1 MKITILKL
9 FECPQIIMESKEE
22 EARAYLVKEIASLST
37 PIEELTIRQLQKAR
51 DEQAAVIQKMKQL
64 TSTLDEIETILPRNN
79 INEATEKI
87 CKLCERIEQ
96 CKYRI
101 NLVHRKTETMLQIL
115 SRPKPQLKQN
125 KLIELV

>member
-1 MKITILKL
+1 
-9 FECPQIIMESKEE
+9 MESKEE
-22 EARAYLVKEIASLST
+22 VARAYIVKEIALLST
-37 PIEELTIRQLQKAR
+37 PIEELTIQQLQKAR
-51 DEQAAVIQKMKQL
+51 DEQAAVLQKMKQL
-64 TSTLDEIETILPRNN
+64 TSTLDEIETILPCNN
-79 INEATEKI
+79 INEATETI